1 MLASG
6 RPAVPLGKW
15 LAEDLI
21 LAADRLAGGTH
32 RRASELL
39 GLPETTYRRQ
49 LQNAT
54 RHHASGLA
62 VRSPTWPAIAGVLED
77 LIRSQPSGREVCA
90 WAEACLL
97 TEIDSALPGDV
108 RTAAALVGVTET
120 TVLRRTVKL
129 RRS

>member
-1 MLASG
+1 M
-6 RPAVPLGKW
+6 PLGKW

-21 LAADRLAGGTH
+21 LAADRLSGGTH
-32 RRASELL
+32 RRGSELL

-49 LQNAT
+49 LRSAE
-54 RHHASGLA
+54 RHHAAGLA
-62 VRSPTWPAIAGVLED
+62 VRSPSWPTVAGLLED
-77 LIRSQPSGREVCA
+77 LIRAQPSGGDVCA

-97 TEIDSALPGDV
+97 TEIDSVTPGDV

-120 TVLRRTVKL
+120 TVLRRTAKL